1 LGGASGYLKMS
12 VYKPLII
19 FDITHAIAIMTG

>member
-1 LGGASGYLKMS
+1 LGGASGHLEMS
-12 VYKPLII
+12 VYKLLII